1 MKKILSLAVALIASA
16 SMFAQ
21 VSIVPKV
28 GVNFSNITDSEGDTR
43 TALVAG
49 AEVMI
54 PTAESTG
61 ITLGA
66 LYSCQGMDQRSI
78 DYLNIPILAH
88 YYLCPGLAVKAGG
101 QVGILLNAKGGT
113 DDLNTVDFSI
123 PVGLSYE
130 IGKVM
135 IDARYNIGVTNVPS
149 DTDLKGK
156 NTAIQLTVGYKF

>member
-28 GVNFSNITDSEGDTR
+28 GLNFSNVTDSDGDTR

-54 PTAESTG
+54 PTGENVG

-66 LYSCQGMDQRSI
+66 LYSSQGVKDWSV
-78 DYLNIPILAH
+78 DYLNIPLLAH
-88 YYLCPGLAVKAGG
+88 YYLCPGLAVKAGA
-101 QVGILLNAKGGT
+101 QAGILLNAQGGT
-113 DDLNTVDFSI
+113 DGLNTFDLSI
-123 PVGLSYE
+123 PVGISYE
-130 IGKVM
+130 FGKV
-135 IDARYNIGVTNVPS
+135 IVDGRYNIGAFSMFEESNG
-149 DTDLKGK
+149 KGK
-156 NTAIQLTVGYKF
+156 NSVIQLTVGYKL